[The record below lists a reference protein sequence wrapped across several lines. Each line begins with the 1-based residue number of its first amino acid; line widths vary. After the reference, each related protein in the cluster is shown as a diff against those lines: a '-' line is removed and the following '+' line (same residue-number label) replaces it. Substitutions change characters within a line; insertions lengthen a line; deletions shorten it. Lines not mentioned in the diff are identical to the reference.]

1 MIKAAT
7 IEAAR
12 IEDGDAL
19 VRDRGVKT
27 PNAAEF
33 SSHRHS
39 RIAGRKCALSPS
51 RMSGDG
57 ELAHQTSSPT
67 DRSLEE

>member
-1 MIKAAT
+1 MIKAAM
-7 IEAAR
+7 

-19 VRDRGVKT
+19 VRDRVMKT
-27 PNAAEF
+27 PNAEF

-57 ELAHQTSSPT
+57 ELAHRASSPA